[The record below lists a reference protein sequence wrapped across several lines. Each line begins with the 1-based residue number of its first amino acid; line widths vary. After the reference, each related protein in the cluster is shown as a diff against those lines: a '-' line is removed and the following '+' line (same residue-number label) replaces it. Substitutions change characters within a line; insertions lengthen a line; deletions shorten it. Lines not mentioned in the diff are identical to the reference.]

1 MFKYEVHLKIITK
14 KKIIMI
20 ITMKINKIV
29 FILSTVIQLILKEI
43 LEAIK
48 MLLNN
53 KETSHI

>member
-14 KKIIMI
+14 KKIII
-20 ITMKINKIV
+20 VINMKINKIV